1 MVWIWLSLLILFV
14 IVEIA
19 TVQIVTI
26 WFATGALASLIIS
39 LITEN
44 LVIQVA
50 VFLITSI
57 ISLIFTRPLV
67 KKLMKNEIQPT
78 NADRYIGKEGF
89 VTEEINNIL
98 GTGSITVSGVIWT
111 ARSYEDSIIIP
122 KDTKVV
128 IEKISGV
135 RAIVKISNI

>member
-1 MVWIWLSLLILFV
+1 MVWIWLALLIVFIV
-14 IVEIA
+14 VEIA

-26 WFATGALASLIIS
+26 WFAAGALASLITS
-39 LITEN
+39 LLTEN
-44 LVIQVA
+44 LVIQGA
-50 VFLITSI
+50 VFLTTSLL
-57 ISLIFTRPLV
+57 SLVFTRPLV
-67 KKLMKNEIQPT
+67 KKLMKNDVQPT

-98 GTGSITVSGVIWT
+98 GTGSITVSGVTWT
-111 ARSYEDSIIIP
+111 ARSYEDSIIP

-135 RAIVKISNI
+135 KAIVKISNI